1 MKHKTKL
8 GNFDHP
14 AEKNCMA
21 NMYKNAD
28 LIFLMSRLGWVYT
41 IIVFFKR
48 IFWNFSIKGTALV

>member
-1 MKHKTKL
+1 MNHKTKL

-28 LIFLMSRLGWVYT
+28 LIFLMSRLGVY